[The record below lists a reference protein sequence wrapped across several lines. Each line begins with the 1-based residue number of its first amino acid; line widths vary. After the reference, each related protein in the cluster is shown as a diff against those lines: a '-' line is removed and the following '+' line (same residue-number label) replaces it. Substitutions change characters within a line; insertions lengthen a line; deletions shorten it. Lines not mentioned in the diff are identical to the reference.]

1 MSFLISDA
9 MAQQAPAA
17 AGGEAG
23 MINFVFLI
31 VIFVIFYFLLL
42 RPQMKR
48 AKEHK
53 KMCESLSKNDELVTN
68 GGVVGRVSKVDDS
81 FISLEIA
88 QGVTIQLQKTAVASL
103 LPKGTFKS

>member
-17 AGGEAG
+17 GGEAG
-23 MINFVFLI
+23 LINFVFLI

-68 GGVVGRVSKVDDS
+68 GGVVGRVSKVDDG

-88 QGVTIQLQKTAVASL
+88 QGVTVQLQKTAVASL
-103 LPKGTFKS
+103 LPKGTYKG

>member
-9 MAQQAPAA
+9 WAQQAPAA
-17 AGGEAG
+17 GGEAG
-23 MINFVFLI
+23 IVNFVFLI
-31 VIFVIFYFLLL
+31 AIFIIFYFLLL

-53 KMCESLSKNDELVTN
+53 KMCEALAKNDEVVTN
-68 GGVVGRVSKVDDS
+68 GGVVGRVSKVDEN
-81 FISLEIA
+81 FVALEVA
-88 QGVTIQLQKTAVASL
+88 QGVTIQVQKSAIASL